1 MLTNWSLNTLWEESF
16 GYSRAVQIGNSIEV
30 SATSASE
37 DDKVI
42 GVGDLTLQTEFII
55 KKIEHTLVEAGF
67 SLKDVVRT
75 RIFMTDISLW
85 EEVAKV
91 HSYLFEDVMPAS
103 TLVEV
108 SKLIHPDLLLE
119 IPYYP
124 SVWPFK
130 DGLPIDILNKKQPVF
145 LSPSNISLN
154 IINI

>member
-1 MLTNWSLNTLWEESF
+1 MRTNWSSNTLWEESF
-16 GYSRAVQIGNSIEV
+16 GYSRAVQIGNVIEV
-30 SATSASE
+30 SGTTASE

-42 GVGDLTLQTEFII
+42 GVGDVTLQTEYII

-103 TLVEV
+103 TLIEV
-108 SKLIHPDLLLE
+108 SKLIDPDLLIE
-119 IPYYP
+119 IEAIAI
-124 SVWPFK
+124 K
-130 DGLPIDILNKKQPVF
+130 EDI
-145 LSPSNISLN
+145 
-154 IINI
+154 

>member
-1 MLTNWSLNTLWEESF
+1 MRTNWSSNTLWEESF
-16 GYSRAVQIGNSIEV
+16 GYSRAVQIGNTIEV
-30 SATSASE
+30 SGTTASE

-42 GVGDLTLQTEFII
+42 GIGDVTLQTEYII

-108 SKLIHPDLLLE
+108 SNLIHSDLLIE
-119 IPYYP
+119 IEATAI
-124 SVWPFK
+124 K
-130 DGLPIDILNKKQPVF
+130 EDI
-145 LSPSNISLN
+145 
-154 IINI
+154 

>member
-1 MLTNWSLNTLWEESF
+1 MRTNWSSNTLWEESF
-16 GYSRAVQIGNSIEV
+16 GYSRAVQIGNTIEL
-30 SATSASE
+30 SGTTASE

-42 GVGDLTLQTEFII
+42 GVGDVTLQTEYII

-108 SKLIHPDLLLE
+108 SNLIHSDLLIE
-119 IPYYP
+119 IEATAI
-124 SVWPFK
+124 K
-130 DGLPIDILNKKQPVF
+130 EDI
-145 LSPSNISLN
+145 
-154 IINI
+154 

>member
-1 MLTNWSLNTLWEESF
+1 MRTNWSSNTLWEESF
-16 GYSRAVQIGNSIEV
+16 GYSRAVHVGNTIEV
-30 SATSASE
+30 SGTSASE

-42 GVGDLTLQTEFII
+42 GVGDVTLQTEYII

-91 HSYLFEDVMPAS
+91 HSYLFEDVMPAC

-108 SKLIHPDLLLE
+108 SNLIHSDLLIE
-119 IPYYP
+119 IEATAI
-124 SVWPFK
+124 K
-130 DGLPIDILNKKQPVF
+130 EDI
-145 LSPSNISLN
+145 
-154 IINI
+154 

>member
-1 MLTNWSLNTLWEESF
+1 MRTNWSSNTLWEESF
-16 GYSRAVQIGNSIEV
+16 GYSRAVQIGNTIEV
-30 SATSASE
+30 SGTTASE

-42 GVGDLTLQTEFII
+42 GVGDVTLQTEYII

-91 HSYLFEDVMPAS
+91 HSYLFEDVMPAC

-108 SKLIHPDLLLE
+108 SNLIHPDLLIE
-119 IPYYP
+119 IEATAI
-124 SVWPFK
+124 K
-130 DGLPIDILNKKQPVF
+130 EDI
-145 LSPSNISLN
+145 
-154 IINI
+154 

>member
-1 MLTNWSLNTLWEESF
+1 MRTNWSSNTLWEESF

-30 SATSASE
+30 SGTTASE

-42 GVGDLTLQTEFII
+42 GVGDVTLQTEYII

-108 SKLIHPDLLLE
+108 SNLIHPDLLIE
-119 IPYYP
+119 IEATAI
-124 SVWPFK
+124 K
-130 DGLPIDILNKKQPVF
+130 EDI
-145 LSPSNISLN
+145 
-154 IINI
+154 